1 MADPAGV
8 VTGPPELSSRFKT
21 GRVKEDREDRR
32 TRGVPSDRTGQTTV
46 CGMSRTPL
54 PMELRTNTSH
64 KENVPPRP
72 AAPLR
77 PDRRRFLESLS
88 VGLGSGHGPWA
99 APWGAERR
107 GPAASPSPGAVL
119 PVQTTLASPG
129 PGPALTDTT
138 SSLAASSF
146 LQQSNLQ
153 PQAGRPPGRV
163 RDFPVQ
169 QSNLSTSG
177 PSLAECGSR
186 RGPHLWPGPRENFAP
201 HMLCLRSPLHR
212 RPLARLSPSPCW
224 LPAAGTPCPDVRPAA
239 GFGSLEG
246 CPRPGPRS
254 WGGPASRTRGPVGKS
269 LSLEDLAV
277 PAPSRPR
284 TPSRAAIHQLL
295 VSVQR
300 LEDQVARLGRR
311 AHWKLPGPARRLP
324 RHHCS
329 QALPVRPQPSPPV
342 LASFGARKRPPSS
355 PRDPTESP
363 ETSWVWAG
371 ASDSVAD
378 GEPVLSEVTSGLLP
392 GEPLGPER
400 GVLPTQPLS
409 QGESCS
415 AGPLCVGVQRRRPRL
430 PGAAWGVLPGQDG
443 GKGSLQGEKTASCAP
458 AADPMQSKA
467 RDIVTLETE
476 TACQQLLSRCFRA
489 WWHLAQR
496 LRAVMAAEALRR
508 RHLLRT
514 GLWVLRGAQRLR
526 EARLE
531 AAQGRRTKALLAW
544 SFREWKHLAA
554 QRKQGQPHI
563 QAGPERPASGGGRD
577 QGHPG
582 RKAEADPAQRPRLG
596 SLRLEEE
603 GAWQLPGQRPDGG
616 NSRGGIPQTLQ
627 QLAVFLLWC
636 HQKGWAG
643 QERGLP
649 EEAAQAP
656 ARAPQVARH
665 PQARPIQPA
674 DIARGALLGTW
685 CQRAWLC
692 RCFTAWRQFVQRR
705 ARCRDHF
712 ANLRLGNL
720 RTCLQQWVRMKQLR
734 DSETMALLSSALGMA
749 TAHSPRL
756 VAQGL
761 PPGRGWGSLQE
772 ACRRLALCRALLLW
786 RTRLSQCQQADTF
799 FQGIRRRTLRRALMR
814 WHWRTWPLGAP
825 SGHTRTTS
833 VPAPVGSTPEREA
846 SLAGSTPRGSQQ
858 RAPRDPTVLENLQV
872 TFLQAARRRRQGQC
886 LLLWQARAQQWRGA
900 ARCCQRTLQRRVL
913 LSWSHWAA
921 AQGARRQLAACWAWG
936 RSCRAALGVW
946 RQRLAQRQEEGQ
958 WVRERSWALARG
970 SLRHWHSRW
979 QRQQALRERYQLWAQ
994 RRLQGLRRTTFQS
1007 WQRAAAVRGRRA
1019 AWQERLL
1026 LRRALDVWAQA
1037 VTRSHFQVQLQQ
1049 SGCRRLLRTHWS
1061 QWQAALFQ
1069 VRLELQPRAEE
1080 AAEAAGL
1087 GTVCPGAGD
1096 DLRHRPSLATRGR
1109 PLLLMATPAPWKE
1122 PGSCWTQATGLV
1134 PQEPRQLHSPSRQ
1147 RKQQETFCAQSDRKQ
1162 DFRLSPGPYGPPLYH
1177 TFQLWLQWP
1186 VHCDWAR
1193 GPSLW
1198 TRPGKGCSSETR
1210 ALQGRD
1216 EAQLR
1221 QLGRKYLQRWHLE
1234 ILLRRVQ
1241 GPRQARLLAATWQ
1254 HWADAQEMEQL
1265 ARTLLRQWH
1274 LERAWSTWRRRTLQ
1288 LRVAQRMLQQED
1300 GRVLSQAFE
1309 KWHQCLTARGLRTGG
1324 TSCPRP
1330 QSKLGTK
1337 GPGSGPED
1345 I

>member
-77 PDRRRFLESLS
+77 PGKRLDRRRFLESLS

-734 DSETMALLSSALGMA
+734 DSGHSAADPAARSDAVALEDVAPGCPIRPHPHHLSPGACGQHPGKGGLAGRQHPPGLTAEGTPGPHCPGEPPGDLPAGSQAAAAGAVPPAVAGAGPAVARSSEVLPAHPPAARPPQLEPLGS
-749 TAHSPRL
+749 SPRSPETAGRL
-756 VAQGL
+756 LGLGPELQGRPGRVASAAGTEAGGGTVGPGAELGPGTGL
-761 PPGRGWGSLQE
+761 PAPLALPLAEAAGLAGEVPAVGTAPSAGPAEDHVPELAAGGSCPGTQGSL
-772 ACRRLALCRALLLW
+772 
-786 RTRLSQCQQADTF
+786 
-799 FQGIRRRTLRRALMR
+799 
-814 WHWRTWPLGAP
+814 
-825 SGHTRTTS
+825 
-833 VPAPVGSTPEREA
+833 
-846 SLAGSTPRGSQQ
+846 
-858 RAPRDPTVLENLQV
+858 
-872 TFLQAARRRRQGQC
+872 
-886 LLLWQARAQQWRGA
+886 ARAA
-900 ARCCQRTLQRRVL
+900 PPA
-913 LSWSHWAA
+913 
-921 AQGARRQLAACWAWG
+921 
-936 RSCRAALGVW
+936 
-946 RQRLAQRQEEGQ
+946 E
-958 WVRERSWALARG
+958 
-970 SLRHWHSRW
+970 
-979 QRQQALRERYQLWAQ
+979 
-994 RRLQGLRRTTFQS
+994 
-1007 WQRAAAVRGRRA
+1007 
-1019 AWQERLL
+1019 
-1026 LRRALDVWAQA
+1026 
-1037 VTRSHFQVQLQQ
+1037 VQLQQ